1 MSSVLLSDCIAG
13 KKFEINC
20 LLLSQQYREL
30 DLKAGK
36 KKKKTVL
43 FWKSPKPVCFLVKIH
58 FSSYSKF
65 FC

>member
-36 KKKKTVL
+36 KKKKQFCFGKVL
-43 FWKSPKPVCFLVKIH
+43 NQFAF
-58 FSSYSKF
+58 
-65 FC
+65 

>member
-36 KKKKTVL
+36 KKKSSVL
-43 FWKSPKPVCFLVKIH
+43 EKS
-58 FSSYSKF
+58 
-65 FC
+65 

>member
-1 MSSVLLSDCIAG
+1 MRVFGCAFMSSVLLSDCIAG

-36 KKKKTVL
+36 KKKFCFGKVL
-43 FWKSPKPVCFLVKIH
+43 NQFAF
-58 FSSYSKF
+58 
-65 FC
+65 